1 MLIIVKDGNDDEET
15 LVVSTQTPSSNIQV
29 SQLIKSAME
38 FYVWIFLKIPPHPS
52 PPLKFVNYFVLS
64 LLVRVRKKLI

>member
-38 FYVWIFLKIPPHPS
+38 FYVRIFKKYLPTPPRP
-52 PPLKFVNYFVLS
+52 
-64 LLVRVRKKLI
+64 